1 MRIVS
6 RLSSWLRRRWDRR
19 PNKGNLSDRREFVYL
34 DDISVLSILAS
45 RTGSIATE
53 FTETHTASRSSEFN
67 KSLGVGLGVAKANIG
82 SRTQAGQVDASQVLS
97 RAIIQSSFKDLYDIE
112 RSGLALLPAVPDQLP
127 TINSTSDLKG
137 LLDSSEG
144 SALLIDP
151 HTLHRGELLEVEVE
165 LEADPIFQMA
175 TIIKTVLELM
185 EENRELL
192 EGADTAQLPEIRSVV
207 RLIESLLADLVPI
220 RGRLVD
226 YAWIRICGRDVLV
239 LQSLLCRIPIEERP
253 KVNPV
258 LLVGVAQ
265 RDLFWKDIRRVL
277 FSQARYTVFCRLATG
292 GLEEKWSPVKMA
304 EIFSGIASDFDEIIQ
319 GLGGDLKSAL
329 NRSMRSA
336 TTGTTTDA
344 PPTVYSEDAQRQEP
358 LLRKYAESLA
368 AYHNCDIEPAGIEAL
383 TRGVSR
389 ARNWLDSVD
398 GYRPVF
404 AEVTKS
410 VDDSL
415 GVETPL
421 EVASKLRSEALG
433 RSVREETL
441 ELAGSVA
448 TGNPPEPRC
457 ERFLDSEI
465 IAIYW

>member
-358 LLRKYAESLA
+358 LLRKYA
-368 AYHNCDIEPAGIEAL
+368 GIACRL
-383 TRGVSR
+383 
-389 ARNWLDSVD
+389 
-398 GYRPVF
+398 P
-404 AEVTKS
+404 
-410 VDDSL
+410 
-415 GVETPL
+415 
-421 EVASKLRSEALG
+421 
-433 RSVREETL
+433 
-441 ELAGSVA
+441 
-448 TGNPPEPRC
+448 
-457 ERFLDSEI
+457 
-465 IAIYW
+465 